1 MSAKDSY
8 EAKRLSVN
16 ALAADFVSVQRLT
29 DGIAISIHGGEK
41 DLGVVVSI
49 NLARELEYHLGRLKN
64 AAQQGSCGS
73 GTPTD
78 APADAAPRGPLLP
91 SKRESIKATVHKGSW
106 AGEGYRYVEVEVF
119 NFNIGDEVDV
129 MITPSATEGGPK

>member
-41 DLGVVVSI
+41 DQI
-49 NLARELEYHLGRLKN
+49 GR
-64 AAQQGSCGS
+64 AH
-73 GTPTD
+73 
-78 APADAAPRGPLLP
+78 
-91 SKRESIKATVHKGSW
+91 V
-106 AGEGYRYVEVEVF
+106 
-119 NFNIGDEVDV
+119 
-129 MITPSATEGGPK
+129 